1 MLWHEPNM
9 KYINV
14 RSLSFEMGNPE
25 SRHLQEGH
33 VIVEIL
39 LVSL

>member
-1 MLWHEPNM
+1 M
-9 KYINV
+9 KYINL
-14 RSLSFEMGNPE
+14 RRRIFEMGNPE
-25 SRHLQEGH
+25 STHLQEPQGH